1 MDRSA
6 RHVSASGRL
15 LPDLYRHYGIDAN
28 AIIAAAQ
35 GLTAGRPIRYLRA
48 LP

>member
-1 MDRSA
+1 LNTPKDRA
-6 RHVSASGRL
+6 KER
-15 LPDLYRHYGIDAN
+15 IDAN